1 MRVLINS
8 YACCP
13 GLGSEPGM
21 GWNWIISL
29 AQHCECFVISEGE
42 FRLQVEQWLASSENK
57 SVAQHIHFYW
67 LPIGGDNSEKC
78 ERIREMCRNQG
89 DWRFYYYYRLW
100 QKRVAALA
108 EQIIEEQAM
117 KNAPIQVLHQLNMIG
132 FREPGYLW
140 KVSRATN
147 IPLVWGPTNAKD
159 GFPMA
164 YAKSA
169 SIRQK
174 VFLCIKNAITRLQL
188 SLSPRVRMMANTADV
203 IVAASSDAQQS
214 IEKYW
219 HKSSIC
225 INETGC
231 SAPPAERETS
241 DWRSCEDKENYDIL
255 WCGRMLFS
263 KQLDIAI
270 RAVAAAN
277 TPNMVLHIV
286 GSGDDKPY
294 RQLADALSANV
305 RWHGQI
311 LHDEVQNMMRRMDVL
326 LFTSVFEG
334 TPHVVLEAIENQLP
348 VVCHKTCGQGDLV
361 TDSVGIT
368 CPVVTPEKSVKDFA
382 EALKHLYTHK
392 ELLDT
397 MRSNCVS
404 HAQQLTWDK
413 KAQQMI
419 SVYKT
424 SVQNRKNDL

>member
-1 MRVLINS
+1 MQVLINS

-21 GWNWIISL
+21 GWNWLIAL
-29 AQHCECFVISEGE
+29 ARHCECFVISEGE
-42 FRLQVEQWLASSENK
+42 FRPQVEQWLVAPENK
-57 SVAQHIHFYW
+57 NVAQNIHFYW
-67 LPIGGDNSEKC
+67 LPIGGNSSEKC
-78 ERIREMCRNQG
+78 ERIHEMCRNQG

-100 QKRVAALA
+100 QKRVAVLA
-108 EQIIEEQAM
+108 EKIIEEQAM
-117 KNAPIQVLHQLNMIG
+117 KETPIQVLHQLNMIG

-140 KVSRATN
+140 KVSRATG

-169 SIRQK
+169 SFRQK
-174 VFLCIKNAITRLQL
+174 IFLYIKNAITRLQL
-188 SLSPRVRMMANTADV
+188 SLSPRVCKMANTASV

-231 SAPPAERETS
+231 SNPS
-241 DWRSCEDKENYDIL
+241 DEDSSANRQSNGAKEYFDIL

-277 TPNMVLHIV
+277 IPNMVLHVV
-286 GSGDDKPY
+286 GGGDDKPY
-294 RQLADALSANV
+294 RQLADNLRANV
-305 RWHGQI
+305 RWYGQI
-311 LHDEVQNMMRRMDVL
+311 SHEEVQNMMRKMDVL

-348 VVCHKTCGQGDLV
+348 VVCHRSCGQGDV
-361 TDSVGIT
+361 INEHVGIT
-368 CPVVTPEKSVKDFA
+368 CPVVNPEKSVSDFA
-382 EALKHLYTHK
+382 EAIKYLYSHLD
-392 ELLDT
+392 ELDG
-397 MRSNCVS
+397 MRNSCIS
-404 HAQQLTWDK
+404 RADELTWDK
-413 KAQQMI
+413 KAQQML
-419 SVYKT
+419 SEY
-424 SVQNRKNDL
+424 RKLVVKRNK